1 MSWMCT
7 LWPRPLMFLKSP
19 KWSISVNYS
28 FFMSKYP
35 RISGIT
41 RSYHLYDF
49 FDAIMCKKCVKT
61 FPNLIKTNQM
71 QQRTFL
77 VPLILSALSHC
88 HSGKFR
94 QMEKYFKF
102 LIGDTL
108 IFWRAADW
116 AQFEIWKFVRF
127 SESLKPMI
135 VLSNIDC
142 SITLKRKQL
151 FEKKL
156 IAQLL

>member
-108 IFWRAADW
+108 IFWRKNCRVY
-116 AQFEIWKFVRF
+116 QGGQLSPIW
-127 SESLKPMI
+127 SLKI
-135 VLSNIDC
+135 LSDSPDHHNPW
-142 SITLKRKQL
+142 L
-151 FEKKL
+151 FRVKL
-156 IAQLL
+156 IVVWVWI